1 MEDCSGINA
10 NKNGYFTS
18 KMVNDFSMA
27 YDILY
32 PAIIICIK
40 V

>member
-27 YDILY
+27 YGILY